1 VGFVHLHVHSE
12 FSLLDGLSRIDDL
25 VERAKA
31 LGMPAVALTD
41 HGSMH
46 GVIPFYLKAK
56 EVGIKPIIGCEVYV
70 APRTRHDKEGKQDQP
85 YHLLLLAKNL
95 TGYRNLLKLVSLAH
109 LEGFYYKP
117 RVDHDALKTHA
128 EGLIALSACLKGE
141 IPRNLLQGN
150 AERAEEIARFYLETF
165 GRDNFY
171 FEVMNHK
178 LPEEKVYFD
187 QMADLARRL
196 GIQLVATNDSHY
208 MDEGDYR
215 THEILLC
222 VGTGKALEDTNRLSF
237 GNNEFYF
244 KTEEEMRQAIPLP
257 EALAITGEIAERCN
271 LELPFGH
278 FHLPNFPTPPGETLD
293 SFLAHQAEEGLR
305 RRFAEVTPPQRER
318 VDFELKTIQQ
328 MGFAGY
334 FLIVWDLIRHAKE
347 AGISVG
353 PGRGSV
359 CGSLVA
365 YALDITEIDP
375 LRYDLYFERFLNPE
389 RISMPDVDTDFAS
402 ERREE
407 VIEYIKQQYGADC
420 VAQIVTFGTMAARAA
435 IRDTGRVLKVPLW
448 QVDRIAKLV
457 PFGSSLAEA
466 LTTVPELREAADNDP
481 KVSDLL
487 QSARGLEGISRH
499 ASTHAAGVVISPLPL
514 DNYVPLMLGTDGI
527 VTTQFA
533 MTEIEKIGLL
543 KLDILGLST
552 LSMMD
557 SALAMIEGRHGR
569 RIDWAETPLDD
580 AATFTL
586 LQGAETSGVFQ
597 LESRGMR
604 SILKNL
610 KPTCVEDII
619 AIVALYRPGPMA
631 MIDDFIRRKQAQVP
645 IDFLHPSLEPILKQT
660 YGTIV
665 YQEQVM
671 QICAV
676 MAGYTLAEADLVR
689 KAMGK
694 KDQAMMDQQR
704 PAFIARS
711 IERGVDKELAG
722 RVFDFMAEFAK
733 YGFNKAH
740 ATAYGVLAYRTAY
753 LKAHYPQEFMA
764 ALLTSVRADDEKV
777 RQYVEECRHFG
788 LRVLPPNLNQ
798 GELGFAPAAASPAQ
812 QQEIYFGLAAIKN
825 VGEGAVNLIVEER
838 RKNGLYRSFSDFQE
852 RVISHLVTKKTVES
866 LIKAGAF
873 DFCGRSR
880 SELLGIQ
887 ERSAGSSRRSSRKE
901 QTGLFGESSPG
912 EGPLQGN
919 DSYAQGSPSLDRS
932 EGKTSEREILAM
944 EKEVLGFYISNHP
957 LARYQEQLAKLN
969 LTPLASLSECAEG
982 EQVLVGGLI
991 ATSKLHTSKNG
1002 AQMIFLTLEDL
1013 GATAEVTVLP
1023 KLYKDFA
1030 DVVGK
1035 EGVLVLRAKVNS
1047 RSARSPETRIGGEER
1062 IKLLAD
1068 AFHEF
1073 LEHDALEMRKQSD
1086 AKKEVFLYL
1095 VIPHDATPDLLQTV
1109 KKELESFPGQCPV
1122 TLHLRLNGRKVV
1134 MAPARKFWVR
1144 NDPRLLARLRKILGD
1159 ENVQIS

>member
-1 VGFVHLHVHSE
+1 MGFVHLHVHSE

-25 VERAKA
+25 VERAKV
-31 LGMPAVALTD
+31 LGMSAVALTD

-46 GVIPFYLKAK
+46 GVIPFYRKAK
-56 EVGIKPIIGCEVYV
+56 EAGIKPIIGCEVYV
-70 APRTRHDKEGKQDQP
+70 APRTRFDKAGKQDQP
-85 YHLLLLAKNL
+85 NHLLLLAKDL

-117 RVDHDALKTHA
+117 RVDHDSLKAHC

-141 IPRNLLQGN
+141 IPWNLLQGN

-165 GRDNFY
+165 GQDNFY

-196 GIQLVATNDSHY
+196 GIPLVATNDSHY
-208 MDEGDYR
+208 MAETDYR

-237 GNNEFYF
+237 VNNEFYF
-244 KTEEEMRQAIPLP
+244 KTEEEMRQAVPLP
-257 EALAITGEIAERCN
+257 EALAITEEIAGRCN
-271 LELPFGH
+271 LELQFGH

-293 SFLAHQAEEGLR
+293 SFLNRQVEEGLH
-305 RRFAEVTPPQRER
+305 RRFPEVTPAQRER
-318 VDFELKTIQQ
+318 VDFELNTIRQ

-334 FLIVWDLIRHAKE
+334 FLIVWDLIRYAKE
-347 AGISVG
+347 SGISVG

-407 VIEYIKQQYGADC
+407 VIEYIKGKYGADC

-448 QVDRIAKLV
+448 QVDKIAKMV

-466 LTTVPELREAADNDP
+466 LTTVPELREAADADP

-499 ASTHAAGVVISPLPL
+499 ASTHAAGVVISAEPLN
-514 DNYVPLMLGTDGI
+514 NYVPLMLGTDGI

-557 SALAMIEGRHGR
+557 DALALIERRRGR

-586 LQGAETSGVFQ
+586 LQGADTSGVFQ

-645 IDFLHPSLEPILKQT
+645 IDYLHPSLEPVLKQT

-676 MAGYTLAEADLVR
+676 MAGYSLAEADLVR

-704 PAFIARS
+704 PAFITRS
-711 IERGVDKELAG
+711 IERGVEKELAG

-788 LRVLPPNLNQ
+788 LKVLPPNLNQ
-798 GELGFAPAAASPAQ
+798 GELGFTPAVAGGAVAGGAQ
-812 QQEIYFGLAAIKN
+812 QEEIYFGLAAIKN
-825 VGEGAVNLIVEER
+825 VGEGSVNLIVEER
-838 RKNGLYRSFSDFQE
+838 RKNGSYRSFSDFQE
-852 RVISHLVTKKTVES
+852 RVVSHLVNKKTVES

-873 DFCGRSR
+873 DFGGRSR
-880 SELLGIQ
+880 SELLGNL
-887 ERSAGSSRRSSRKE
+887 ERSASSSRRPSRKE
-901 QTGLFGESSPG
+901 QAGLFGESSPG
-912 EGPLQGN
+912 ERTPEGD
-919 DSYAQGSPSLDRS
+919 DSYAQGS
-932 EGKTSEREILAM
+932 KTSEGEILAM

-969 LTPLASLSECAEG
+969 LTPLAGLSECAEG
-982 EQVLVGGLI
+982 EQVLVGGLV
-991 ATSKLHTSKNG
+991 AASKIHTAKNG

-1013 GATAEVTVLP
+1013 GATVEVTVLP

-1030 DVVGK
+1030 GVVGK
-1035 EGVLVLRAKVNS
+1035 EGVLVLRAKVNL
-1047 RSARSPETRIGGEER
+1047 GEDR
-1062 IKLLAD
+1062 VKLLAD
-1068 AFHEF
+1068 HFQEF
-1073 LEHDALEMRKQSD
+1073 LEREALEMRKQSD

-1095 VIPHDATPDLLQTV
+1095 VIPHDATPDALLAV

-1134 MAPARKFWVR
+1134 MAPSRKFWVR
-1144 NDPRLLARLRKILGD
+1144 NDPRLLVRLRKILGD

>member
-1 VGFVHLHVHSE
+1 MGFVHLHVHSE

-46 GVIPFYLKAK
+46 GVIPFYRKAK

-70 APRTRHDKEGKQDQP
+70 APRTRFDKEGKQDQP
-85 YHLLLLAKNL
+85 YHLLLLAKDL

-117 RVDHDALKTHA
+117 RVDHDALKAHS

-150 AERAEEIARFYLETF
+150 AERAEEIARFYLEIF
-165 GRDNFY
+165 GRGNFY
-171 FEVMNHK
+171 FEVMDHK

-196 GIQLVATNDSHY
+196 GIPLVATNDSHY
-208 MDEGDYR
+208 MTEADYR

-237 GNNEFYF
+237 VNNEFYF

-257 EALAITGEIAERCN
+257 EALAITEEIADRCN
-271 LELPFGH
+271 LELQFGH

-293 SFLAHQAEEGLR
+293 SFLTRQVEEGLH
-305 RRFAEVTPPQRER
+305 RRFPEVTPAQRER
-318 VDFELKTIQQ
+318 VDFELNTIQQ

-347 AGISVG
+347 SGISVG

-407 VIEYIKQQYGADC
+407 VIEYIKGQYGADC

-448 QVDRIAKLV
+448 QVDKIAKMV
-457 PFGSSLAEA
+457 PFGSSLTEA
-466 LTTVPELREAADNDP
+466 LTTVPELREAADADP
-481 KVSDLL
+481 KVADLL

-499 ASTHAAGVVISPLPL
+499 ASTHAAGVVISAEPLE
-514 DNYVPLMLGTDGI
+514 NYVPLMLGTDGI

-557 SALAMIEGRHGR
+557 NALALIERRQGR
-569 RIDWAETPLDD
+569 RIEWALTPLDD

-586 LQGAETSGVFQ
+586 LQGSETSGVFQ

-610 KPTCVEDII
+610 KPTCIEDII

-645 IDFLHPSLEPILKQT
+645 IDYLHPSLEPVLKQT

-676 MAGYTLAEADLVR
+676 MAGYSLAEADLVR

-711 IERGVDKELAG
+711 IERGVEKELAG

-777 RQYVEECRHFG
+777 RQYVEECRHSS
-788 LRVLPPNLNQ
+788 LKVLPPNLNQ
-798 GELGFAPAAASPAQ
+798 GELGFTPAAASQPAATSQPAVASTVQ
-812 QQEIYFGLAAIKN
+812 QQEIFFGLAAIKN
-825 VGEGAVNLIVEER
+825 VGGGAVTCIVEER
-838 RKNGLYRSFSDFQE
+838 RKSGLFRSFSDFQE
-852 RVISHLVTKKTVES
+852 RVVSHLVTKKTVES

-873 DFCGRSR
+873 DFCNRGR
-880 SELLGIQ
+880 SELLATL
-887 ERSAGSSRRSSRKE
+887 ERSAGSVRRSSRKE
-901 QTGLFGESSPG
+901 QAGLFGELSPG
-912 EGPLQGN
+912 ERTTEGD
-919 DSYAQGSPSLDRS
+919 DSYTQGS
-932 EGKTSEREILAM
+932 KTSESEILAM

-991 ATSKLHTSKNG
+991 ASSKAHTAKNG

-1013 GATAEVTVLP
+1013 GATVEVTVLP
-1023 KLYKDFA
+1023 KLNKDFA
-1030 DVVGK
+1030 EVVGK
-1035 EGVLVLRAKVNS
+1035 EGVLVLRAKVNL
-1047 RSARSPETRIGGEER
+1047 GEDR
-1062 IKLLAD
+1062 VKLLAEQ
-1068 AFHEF
+1068 FHEF
-1073 LEHDALEMRKQSD
+1073 LEPEALEMRKQSD

-1095 VIPHDATPDLLQTV
+1095 VIPHDATPDALLAV
-1109 KKELESFPGQCPV
+1109 KKELENFPGQCPV

-1134 MAPARKFWVR
+1134 MAPSRKFWVR
-1144 NDPRLLARLRKILGD
+1144 NDPRLLVHLRKILGE